1 VSDIK
6 RPGTRPGTRP
16 SGQASGIDRFFGISV
31 KESTVGREILAGV
44 STFLALSYIFI
55 VNPAILANAGIDRSA
70 VLFATITVSAA
81 ATLVMGLWARLPF
94 VVAPGMEMNAYVAF
108 YAVGALGFTWQ
119 QALGMVF
126 WSSIIMIALT
136 LASIRERII
145 DSIPESMKVGL
156 AFSVGVFLMLIA
168 LRLGGIL
175 EYDGLMLRGFGSLL
189 SPSAAAL
196 GLGLV
201 CVLLLDRLKV
211 PGAVLIAILLTA
223 GFCHLIGAG
232 GTSDAVGEVSGR
244 MLSALGQLDL
254 GVILDPRA
262 ASVILVLFVL
272 DFYGSVAK
280 FIGLTLNTNIME
292 GGRVPRRTR
301 ALLVDGVGS
310 TAGSLT
316 GTTSLI
322 TFVESAVGIG
332 VGGRTGLAA
341 VVCGLLMLSCF
352 VVVPLLPYIPV
363 VATTGALIF
372 VGIKLCPSL
381 SQMRQAPLVD
391 RLTLVIMPLVTVATF
406 AIDRAMLAGFAIH
419 LVALFAARKRPDPF
433 LAVSTAL
440 LGAGVL
446 LQIF

>member
-1 VSDIK
+1 MNNTS
-6 RPGTRPGTRP
+6 RAETRS
-16 SGQASGIDRFFGISV
+16 SGQASGIDRFFGISA
-31 KESTVGREILAGV
+31 KQSTVGREILAGV

-55 VNPAILANAGIDRSA
+55 VNPAILAKAGIDASA
-70 VLFATITVSAA
+70 VLFATITISAA
-81 ATLVMGLWARLPF
+81 ATLAMGSWARLPF

-126 WSSIIMIALT
+126 WSSVVMIALT
-136 LASIRERII
+136 LASVRERII
-145 DSIPESMKVGL
+145 DSIPASMKVGL

-168 LRLGGIL
+168 LRLGGL
-175 EYDGLMLRGFGSLL
+175 LVYDGLVLRGVGSFL
-189 SPSAAAL
+189 SRDAAAL
-196 GLGLV
+196 GLGLA
-201 CVLLLDRLKV
+201 LILALDRLRV
-211 PGAVLIAILLTA
+211 PGAVLIGILLTA
-223 GFCHLIGAG
+223 GFCHLVGAG
-232 GTSDAVGEVSGR
+232 ASDAVAEVSDR
-244 MLSALGQLDL
+244 MLSAVGQLDV

-292 GGRVPRRTR
+292 DGRVPRRTR

-352 VVVPLLPYIPV
+352 VVVPLLPYVPV
-363 VATTGALIF
+363 VATTGALLF

-381 SQMRQAPLVD
+381 SQVRQAALVD
-391 RLTLVIMPLVTVATF
+391 RLTLAIMPLVTIATF

-419 LVALFAARKRPDPF
+419 LVALFARRERPDPF
-433 LAVSTAL
+433 LAISTAL

-446 LQIF
+446 LQVV

>member
-1 VSDIK
+1 VSITNRAEPRSS
-6 RPGTRPGTRP
+6 RPEP
-16 SGQASGIDRFFGISV
+16 ALDRFFGISV
-31 KESTVGREILAGV
+31 KGSTVGREVLAGA

-55 VNPAILANAGIDRSA
+55 VNPAILANAGLDKSA
-70 VLFATITVSAA
+70 VLFATIAISAA
-81 ATLVMGLWARLPF
+81 STLVMGLWARLPF

-136 LASIRERII
+136 LASVRERII

-168 LRLGGIL
+168 LRIGGIL
-175 EYDGLMLRGFGSLL
+175 EYDGLILRGFSSFL
-189 SPSAAAL
+189 SPSAYALYL
-196 GLGLV
+196 GLA
-201 CVLLLDRLKV
+201 CVLVLDRLRV
-211 PGAVLIAILLTA
+211 PGAVLIGILLTA

-232 GTSDAVGEVSGR
+232 GASDAIGEISSR
-244 MLSALGQLDL
+244 MFSAVGQLDV
-254 GVILDPRA
+254 GIILDPRA

-292 GGRVPRRTR
+292 DGRVPRRTR

-332 VGGRTGLAA
+332 VGGRTGLTA

-352 VVVPLLPYIPV
+352 VVVPLLPYVPV
-363 VATTGALIF
+363 AATTGALVF

-381 SQMRQAPLVD
+381 SQMRKSSLVD
-391 RLTLVIMPLVTVATF
+391 RLTLVIMPLVTIATF

-419 LVALFAARKRPDPF
+419 LLALCFQRRWPDPF
-433 LAVSTAL
+433 LVISTL
-440 LGAGVL
+440 LLSAGVL
-446 LQIF
+446 LQVL

>member
-1 VSDIK
+1 M
-6 RPGTRPGTRP
+6 
-16 SGQASGIDRFFGISV
+16 DRFFGISV
-31 KESTVGREILAGV
+31 KGSTFGREVLAGA

-55 VNPAILANAGIDRSA
+55 VNPAILANTGLDRSA
-70 VLFATITVSAA
+70 VLFATIAVSAA
-81 ATLVMGLWARLPF
+81 STLAMGLWARLPF

-126 WSSIIMIALT
+126 WSSVIMIVLT
-136 LASIRERII
+136 LANIRERII

-168 LRLGGIL
+168 LRIGGLL
-175 EYDGLMLRGFGSLL
+175 EYEGLALRGFGSFL
-189 SPSAAAL
+189 SPSAYALYL
-196 GLGLV
+196 GLA
-201 CVLLLDRLKV
+201 CVLALDRLKV
-211 PGAVLIAILLTA
+211 PGAVLIGILLTA

-232 GTSDAVGEVSGR
+232 GTSDAIGEVSSR
-244 MLSALGQLDL
+244 MFSAIGQLDL

-292 GGRVPRRTR
+292 DGRVPRRTR

-332 VGGRTGLAA
+332 VGGRTGLTA

-352 VVVPLLPYIPV
+352 VVVPLLPYVPV
-363 VATTGALIF
+363 AATTGALVF

-381 SQMRQAPLVD
+381 SQMRRASLVD
-391 RLTLVIMPLVTVATF
+391 RLTLVIMPLCTIATF
-406 AIDRAMLAGFAIH
+406 AIDRAMLAGFALH
-419 LVALFAARKRPDPF
+419 LLALFAQRRWPDPF
-433 LAVSTAL
+433 LVISTLL

-446 LQIF
+446 LQVL

>member
-1 VSDIK
+1 VSTTNHAPP
-6 RPGTRPGTRP
+6 RAAA
-16 SGQASGIDRFFGISV
+16 QASGMDRFFGISA
-31 KESTVGREILAGV
+31 KGSTPGRELLAGA

-55 VNPAILANAGIDRSA
+55 VNPAILANAGLDRSA
-70 VLFATITVSAA
+70 VLFATIAISAA
-81 ATLVMGLWARLPF
+81 STLVMGLWARLPF

-126 WSSIIMIALT
+126 WSSIVMIALT
-136 LASIRERII
+136 LASVRERII

-168 LRLGGIL
+168 LRIGGIL
-175 EYDGLMLRGFGSLL
+175 EYDGLILRGFGGFL
-189 SPSAAAL
+189 SPSAYALYL
-196 GLGLV
+196 GLG
-201 CVLLLDRLKV
+201 CVLLLERLKV

-232 GTSDAVGEVSGR
+232 GTTDAVGEISSR
-244 MLSALGQLDL
+244 MFSAIGQLDL
-254 GVILDPRA
+254 GIILDPRA

-292 GGRVPRRTR
+292 DGRVPRRTR

-332 VGGRTGLAA
+332 VGGRTGLTA

-352 VVVPLLPYIPV
+352 VVVPLLPYVPV
-363 VATTGALIF
+363 AATTGALVF

-381 SQMRQAPLVD
+381 SQLRKALPVD
-391 RLTLVIMPLVTVATF
+391 RLTLVIMPLVTIATF

-419 LVALFAARKRPDPF
+419 LVALLFRRKLPDPF
-433 LAVSTAL
+433 LAVSTLL

-446 LQIF
+446 LQIL

>member
-1 VSDIK
+1 VNNTS
-6 RPGTRPGTRP
+6 RAETRS
-16 SGQASGIDRFFGISV
+16 SGQASGIDRFFGISA
-31 KESTVGREILAGV
+31 KQSTVGREILAGV

-55 VNPAILANAGIDRSA
+55 VNPAILAKAGIDASA
-70 VLFATITVSAA
+70 VLFATITISAA
-81 ATLVMGLWARLPF
+81 ATLAMGSWARLPF

-126 WSSIIMIALT
+126 WSSVVMIALT
-136 LASIRERII
+136 LASVRERII
-145 DSIPESMKVGL
+145 DSIPASMKVGL

-168 LRLGGIL
+168 LRLGGL
-175 EYDGLMLRGFGSLL
+175 LVYDGLVLRGVGSFL
-189 SPSAAAL
+189 SRDAAAL
-196 GLGLV
+196 GLGLA
-201 CVLLLDRLKV
+201 LILALDRLRV
-211 PGAVLIAILLTA
+211 PGAVLIGILLTA
-223 GFCHLIGAG
+223 GFCHLVGAG
-232 GTSDAVGEVSGR
+232 ASDAVAEVSDR
-244 MLSALGQLDL
+244 MLSAVGQLDV

-292 GGRVPRRTR
+292 DGRVPRRTR

-352 VVVPLLPYIPV
+352 VVVPLLPYVPV
-363 VATTGALIF
+363 VATTGALLF

-381 SQMRQAPLVD
+381 SQVRQAALVD
-391 RLTLVIMPLVTVATF
+391 RLTLAIMPLVTIATF

-419 LVALFAARKRPDPF
+419 LVALFARRERPDPF
-433 LAVSTAL
+433 LAISTAL

-446 LQIF
+446 LQVV